1 MNSSPQAT
9 LFQESL
15 NRALEVAVTA
25 LGGAKAVG
33 HKLRPEMLADAAGK
47 WLCNCLNDNPDVRMK
62 LEGEQIMWILREA
75 RKVGCHA
82 AINYICGDAGYAN
95 PLPVEPEDEKAQ
107 LMREFI
113 AATAQQKINIEK
125 LERLG
130 LSPVNLRVAAG

>member
-82 AINYICGDAGYAN
+82 AINYICGDTGYAN
-95 PLPVEPEDEKAQ
+95 PPPIEPEDEKAQ
-107 LMREFI
+107 LMREYI
-113 AATAQQKINIEK
+113 EAQKQAKLTADRM
-125 LERLG
+125 ERLMG
-130 LSPVNLRVAAG
+130 GNTIRAVA